1 MLTALLFCTMID
13 AQEYCKSIVCACLL
27 SEWVPVHTSLRSV
40 LNTFLQT
47 MLGSANILHPLEA
60 AAAAALPLEAAA
72 AAALPLEA
80 AAAAALLPKF
90 EEAAAAVADA
100 TSLPYSPPAVAAA
113 AAAAPDEPNPCDF
126 ACSRTVTI

>member
-72 AAALPLEA
+72 AAAL
-80 AAAAALLPKF
+80 LPKF

>member
-1 MLTALLFCTMID
+1 MPPFRMD
-13 AQEYCKSIVCACLL
+13 SCA
-27 SEWVPVHTSLRSV
+27 SLRSV
-40 LNTFLQT
+40 HDVFLQT
-47 MLGSANILHPLEA
+47 MIGSASILR
-60 AAAAALPLEAAA
+60 
-72 AAALPLEA
+72 PLEA

-126 ACSRTVTI
+126 ACSTTIGI